1 MPGFKSC
8 GEFSIKVDQI
18 IPSGAHEFHNP
29 YGDGKFTVTIK
40 NLKTTAQVMPVLFE
54 KSGKVM
60 IEESLFVIA
69 DEGRHV
75 WPGAELSGVKQVEF
89 AAGEEKAFEIDTL
102 KIKTI
107 EWPNGGNRIYFKF
120 VLGGLIAEN
129 FFYFYS
135 ACHDKL
141 VGRV

>member
-1 MPGFKSC
+1 
-8 GEFSIKVDQI
+8 
-18 IPSGAHEFHNP
+18 
-29 YGDGKFTVTIK
+29 
-40 NLKTTAQVMPVLFE
+40 
-54 KSGKVM
+54 M

-69 DEGRHV
+69 EEGRHV
-75 WPGAELSGVKQVEF
+75 WPGTELSGVKQVEF

-107 EWPNGGNRIYFKF
+107 EWPNGGSRVYFKF

-135 ACHDKL
+135 ATHDKL